1 MKHLIALALLA
12 LLLPTAAAAQTTV
25 KFDYDAA
32 GNRIKRWL
40 SVKELKSSD
49 SLIADPALYS
59 LMADISDEASLS
71 ENSRETQVYPNPVER
86 ILNVAPG
93 SEAAA
98 VCRYRLLDTQGRL
111 LKDETTDAYPFSI
124 PMQHLQ
130 AGTYYLHLQ
139 SGELNQLFKLIKK

>member
-12 LLLPTAAAAQTTV
+12 LLLPTAATAQTTV
-25 KFDYDAA
+25 KFDYDEA
-32 GNRIKRWL
+32 GNRIKRWI

-49 SLIADPALYS
+49 SLLTDPALYQ
-59 LMADISDEASLS
+59 LLAGLPADEPSIAGY
-71 ENSRETQVYPNPVER
+71 RATQVYPNPVER

-111 LKDETTDAYPFSI
+111 LEDETTDTYPFSI
-124 PMQHLQ
+124 PMQQLQ

>member
-25 KFDYDAA
+25 MFDYDEA
-32 GNRIKRWL
+32 GNRIKRWI

-49 SLIADPALYS
+49 SLLTDPALYQ
-59 LMADISDEASLS
+59 LLAGMPADEPSIAGYKA
-71 ENSRETQVYPNPVER
+71 TQVYPNPVER

-111 LKDETTDAYPFSI
+111 LEDETAESYPFRI
-124 PMQHLQ
+124 NMQQLQ

-139 SGELNQLFKLIKK
+139 SGELNQLFKLIKN